1 MLSLEELLKTWEVDS
16 VIDEVNLDSTSI
28 ACARLHAK
36 YLELYSLAKLNLKKK
51 ELSMAH
57 LRKDKWLYYNGKM
70 TKEEMDSR
78 GWPYDPFSG
87 MSKPL
92 KSDMELFYSTDSDI
106 MKLQGQIEYQTTI
119 VETLKDIMD
128 NIKWRH
134 STIKNII
141 DHRRFVSGA

>member
-1 MLSLEELLKTWEVDS
+1 MMQLEDILKLWETDS
-16 VIDEVNLDSTSI
+16 VIDEINLDETSVKS
-28 ACARLHAK
+28 ASLHSK
-36 YLELYSLAKLNLKKK
+36 YLELYSIAKLNLKKK

-70 TKEEMDSR
+70 TKDEMDAK
-78 GWPYDPFSG
+78 GWQYDPFSG

-106 MKLQGQIEYQTTI
+106 MKLQGQIEYQSTI
-119 VETLKDIMD
+119 VEALKDIMD

-134 STIKNII
+134 TTIKNII
-141 DHRRFVSGA
+141 DHRRFVSGS